1 MRRGFGLAGLLAG
14 AWLFA
19 SPWVYASPMSG
30 SGMMGGHMTGAMQQ
44 EKSLVVINASTY
56 YWHIVPG
63 LLTILVSATVV
74 IFSGMLLLRSL
85 AVALG
90 VLAVWSAAGP
100 WVLPQLGMGDMMM
113 SGVTTGSFLRHI
125 LPGIALAVCA
135 LGLFFLMPARTA
147 REVRTQAR
155 VQG

>member
-19 SPWVYASPMSG
+19 SPWVYTSVNSG
-30 SGMMGGHMTGAMQQ
+30 SGMMHQDKA
-44 EKSLVVINASTY
+44 LVVINASTY

-74 IFSGMLLLRSL
+74 IFSGVLLVRSL

-90 VLAVWSAAGP
+90 MLALWSAAGP

-125 LPGIALAVCA
+125 LPGIVLAACA
-135 LGLFFLMPARTA
+135 LVLFFLMPARTA
-147 REVRTQAR
+147 REVRSQAR
-155 VQG
+155 AQS